1 VPTAASEAPE
11 SSMAYRSRAS
21 ELIAKLGTIEQSGLS
36 EEEVRTTDPR
46 YRRAFASPGLDV
58 FVCPSLAS

>member
-1 VPTAASEAPE
+1 
-11 SSMAYRSRAS
+11 MAYRSRAS